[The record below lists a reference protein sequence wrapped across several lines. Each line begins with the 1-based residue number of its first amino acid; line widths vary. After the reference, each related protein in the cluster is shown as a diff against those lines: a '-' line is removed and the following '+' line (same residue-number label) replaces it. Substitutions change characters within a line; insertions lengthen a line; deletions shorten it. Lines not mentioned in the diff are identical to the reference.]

1 MKYFIYNIMTHNS
14 KVGLE
19 VQKWWEKKKAA
30 GKFIPGRR
38 NLANK
43 MKGIR
48 NTPFVDLL
56 PILLCF
62 MI

>member
-1 MKYFIYNIMTHNS
+1 MTHNS

-19 VQKWWEKKKAA
+19 VQMWWEKKKAA